1 MEDNL
6 TKARTSTL
14 VSPRSSPIMGEHQPA
29 GGLYRSISLGG
40 DRKLNQGGYLRR
52 SKPLYPVMKSVTS
65 GHSRVFSETSI
76 PSNSVLSPRVPE
88 IRSASA
94 LDYSLGQTTGSLLQ
108 SGSPN
113 LNSQGLSSASI
124 SPRSFSTPLK
134 ALREGDA
141 SPSPS

>member
-6 TKARTSTL
+6 TKARTSIL
-14 VSPRSSPIMGEHQPA
+14 VSTRSSPIMGEHQPA

-52 SKPLYPVMKSVTS
+52 SKPLYPVMKSVAS

-76 PSNSVLSPRVPE
+76 PSNSVRVPE

-113 LNSQGLSSASI
+113 LNS
-124 SPRSFSTPLK
+124 
-134 ALREGDA
+134 
-141 SPSPS
+141 